1 MAEEVLVLRPGD
13 EQAKLIARAM
23 ASQTASDIL
32 GVLRGGEYTSSEIA
46 DQLSLPITTV
56 TYHIDN
62 LARAN
67 LIEVAKTRWS
77 PKGREVKIYGL
88 RDQVVIVAPGTRDIR
103 SLLLKYASVFAVLI
117 FASIMMSVFAP
128 LALQV
133 DGGST
138 TSEDMQVLRSP
149 LPEKAGAG
157 EEISPERLALQSATF
172 AFFLGGSIII
182 LVFLSYELLVYYREQ
197 RPFKEAR

>member
-13 EQAKLIARAM
+13 DQAKLIARAM

-46 DQLSLPITTV
+46 DQLSIPITTV
-56 TYHIDN
+56 TYHIEN

-77 PKGREVKIYGL
+77 PKGREVKVYGL
-88 RDQVVIVAPGTRDIR
+88 RDQVVIVAPGTQDIR
-103 SLLLKYASVFAVLI
+103 ALLLKYASVFAVLI

-128 LALQV
+128 LALQA
-133 DGGST
+133 DGGA

-157 EEISPERLALQSATF
+157 EEVSPERLAFQSATF
-172 AFFLGGSIII
+172 AFFLGGTIII
-182 LVFLSYELLVYYREQ
+182 LVFLTYELLVYYREASSL
-197 RPFKEAR
+197 KEAR

>member
-1 MAEEVLVLRPGD
+1 MVEEVVVLRPGD
-13 EQAKLIARAM
+13 DRAKLIARAM

-32 GVLRGGEYTSSEIA
+32 GVLRGGEFASSEIA

-56 TYHIDN
+56 TYHIEN

-128 LALQV
+128 LAMQT
-133 DGGST
+133 DAGAP
-138 TSEDMQVLRSP
+138 SEDVQMLRAP
-149 LPEKAGAG
+149 LSEKYGG
-157 EEISPERLALQSATF
+157 VEEEIAPERLALQSATF

-182 LVFLSYELLVYYREQ
+182 LVFLGYEFLVYYREQ
-197 RPFKEAR
+197 KIS